1 VRIRLIAFP
10 RTGELDEFDFQRF
23 RIGGV
28 YDLPPHFASIL
39 VIGGHAE
46 PVPPEPSA
54 RCSSTAR
61 LGTEKA
67 RNSSH

>member
-1 VRIRLIAFP
+1 LIAFP
-10 RTGELDEFDFQRF
+10 RSGELDEFDFQRF

-28 YDLPPHFASIL
+28 YDLPPQFASIL

-46 PVPPEPSA
+46 PVPSEPRRA
-54 RCSSTAR
+54 QRASTAR
-61 LGTEKA
+61 LGPDKA